1 VITCNSCGYRSQEGA
16 VNCQRCGAPLPSKGA
31 NEAGSHT
38 GTRGQPELPA
48 WLESLRPGDRPA
60 APPPGAANFSAA
72 DLIEEGALPSWMQAE
87 RMGGDSAVTGPHV
100 ALRSSSMPG
109 PDTDGG
115 FASRGLAARSLIDE
129 QSLPSW
135 MREAGQSGSTESQ
148 SGIQAS
154 SLVQPDSLPEW
165 LQSMQPPASTPR
177 PEGPVRPAQPAQPPR
192 PAQTFDPTPPAQGFS
207 ARDLIDEQ
215 SLPPWMSQQSG
226 QMPAPPPVTPTNR
239 GQGAA
244 PEQSGM
250 PASSLLDMDSLPPW
264 LRQPGQEQ
272 KGSAFPPP
280 PVQSPLPDQS
290 WQAPPVN
297 NAPGSNVAG
306 SGGKLAA
313 SSFIDT
319 NSLPDWLRSPG
330 AAPQGSP
337 GGQQSGMY
345 AGPPRVENV
354 RVPSRPRSELNPAG
368 DSAAAANVFASMLG
382 VASAAP
388 NFPSQAGSMPGT
400 QAQSNPYNAAAPQ
413 GMPGQIPATPPGM
426 SGPLPQPYG
435 PGGYGAGYQ
444 AGSQNSYM
452 MPPQAGSPIYSP
464 QMPGMPPGPGAAGL
478 SGGQGANAKPAKRGF
493 FEAIRDLFFR

>member
-1 VITCNSCGYRSQEGA
+1 MITCNSCGYRSQDGA
-16 VNCQRCGAPLPSKGA
+16 VNCQRCGAPLSSKGA
-31 NEAGSHT
+31 NDAGAHM

-48 WLESLRPGDRPA
+48 WLESLRPGSRPA
-60 APPPGAANFSAA
+60 APPSGAANFSAA

-87 RMGGDSAVTGPHV
+87 RMGSESAVTGPHV
-100 ALRSSSMPG
+100 ALRSSSLPG

-115 FASRGLAARSLIDE
+115 FASQGLAARSLIDE
-129 QSLPSW
+129 QSLPAW
-135 MREAGQSGSTESQ
+135 MREAGQSGAEGSQ

-177 PEGPVRPAQPAQPPR
+177 PEGPVRSAQPAPPFN
-192 PAQTFDPTPPAQGFS
+192 AAPPAQGFS
-207 ARDLIDEQ
+207 AHDLIDEQ
-215 SLPPWMSQQSG
+215 SLPPWMSQLNG
-226 QMPAPPPVTPTNR
+226 QISAPPITPANR

-244 PEQSGM
+244 SGQTGM
-250 PASSLLDMDSLPPW
+250 PASSLLDVDSLPSW

-280 PVQSPLPDQS
+280 PARSPLPDQS
-290 WQAPPVN
+290 QQAPPVN
-297 NAPGSNVAG
+297 NAPGGNIAG

-337 GGQQSGMY
+337 GGQQSGVY

-354 RVPSRPRSELNPAG
+354 RVPNRPRSELNPAG

-400 QAQSNPYNAAAPQ
+400 QAQSNPYNNAAAPQ
-413 GMPGQIPATPPGM
+413 GMPGQIPATPSGM
-426 SGPLPQPYG
+426 SGPAPQPYG

-444 AGSQNSYM
+444 TASQSSYT
-452 MPPQAGSPIYSP
+452 MPPQAGSPLYPP
-464 QMPGMPPGPGAAGL
+464 QAPGMSPGPGAAGM
-478 SGGQGANAKPAKRGF
+478 SGGQGAGAKPAKRGF